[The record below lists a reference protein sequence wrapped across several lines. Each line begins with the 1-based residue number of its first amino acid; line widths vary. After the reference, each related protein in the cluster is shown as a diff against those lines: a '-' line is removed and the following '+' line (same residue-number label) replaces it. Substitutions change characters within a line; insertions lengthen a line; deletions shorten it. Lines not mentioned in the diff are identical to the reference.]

1 MAKTISDEELQL
13 KKRAR
18 RRLIGAIALV
28 ALIAVVL
35 PMLLDNE
42 PRPLNQDVDIRIPSP
57 QQPGAFPS
65 KVTPATPPAADKPAA
80 GAVSGK
86 AGSAPP
92 VDTASPSK
100 AGAQSAAAPRAE
112 TISPARQR
120 TEQKPPAAK
129 PATASPRGGTR
140 AKPKPGKFV
149 VQVAALTDAA
159 RARALQ
165 EKISAEGIA
174 AYTEVVKTAKG
185 DVTRVRIG
193 PFATRDAAEATRNK
207 LKAIGLGG
215 NITSK

>member
-65 KVTPATPPAADKPAA
+65 KVTPATPPAADKPVA
-80 GAVSGK
+80 GAVPGK

-92 VDTASPSK
+92 ADAASPSK
-100 AGAQSAAAPRAE
+100 AGAESAAAPRAE
-112 TISPARQR
+112 TVSPARQR
-120 TEQKPPAAK
+120 TEQNPPAK
-129 PATASPRGGTR
+129 PAAASPRGGTR

-159 RARALQ
+159 RAKALQ

-207 LKAIGLGG
+207 LKAIGLSG